1 MALQASEERFAIKQ
15 KVFDT
20 RRQSRCWLLC
30 AYTCSLGDA
39 PPLPPPHAAESLAE
53 RCGLRLT
60 GGVLQKGRACSSR
73 RCLARAK
80 KYEEVVPC
88 CLVFHKAFL
97 EGSFH
102 NLYKSSRMRVLKNL
116 RFEGGGCKI
125 PRWLLLIP
133 QQSLHSGLIPWP
145 Q

>member
-1 MALQASEERFAIKQ
+1 MLAAL
-15 KVFDT
+15 
-20 RRQSRCWLLC
+20 CLHLLLRGC
-30 AYTCSLGDA
+30 
-39 PPLPPPHAAESLAE
+39 PPSPPPQAAESLAE

-88 CLVFHKAFL
+88 CLVFQKAFL